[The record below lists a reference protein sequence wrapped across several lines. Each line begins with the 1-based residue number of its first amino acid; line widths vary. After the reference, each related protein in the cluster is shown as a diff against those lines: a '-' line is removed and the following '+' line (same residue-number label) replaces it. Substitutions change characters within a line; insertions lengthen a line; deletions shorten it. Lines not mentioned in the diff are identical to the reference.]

1 MPQIVVRQIPDEVHR
16 ALKARASEHGRSAEA
31 EVRDILSRAVMP
43 DTRRK
48 AGDLMC
54 QVWEGVNT
62 DQIVFERD
70 QTPHEPMSFE

>member
-16 ALKARASEHGRSAEA
+16 ALKARAREHGQSAEA
-31 EVRDILSRAVMP
+31 EVRDILSRAVLP

-54 QVWEGVNT
+54 GVWEGAETGQV
-62 DQIVFERD
+62 VFNRD

>member
-31 EVRDILSRAVMP
+31 EVRDILSRAVLP

-54 QVWEGVNT
+54 GVWADAETN
-62 DQIVFERD
+62 QIVFDRD
-70 QTPHEPMSFE
+70 QTPHKPMSFE

>member
-1 MPQIVVRQIPDEVHR
+1 
-16 ALKARASEHGRSAEA
+16 
-31 EVRDILSRAVMP
+31 MP

-54 QVWEGVNT
+54 QVWEGANT